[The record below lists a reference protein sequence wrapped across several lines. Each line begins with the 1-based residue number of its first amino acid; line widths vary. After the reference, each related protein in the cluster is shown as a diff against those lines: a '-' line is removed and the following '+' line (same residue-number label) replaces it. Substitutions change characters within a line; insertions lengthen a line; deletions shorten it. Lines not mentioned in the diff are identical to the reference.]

1 MPTSEAPV
9 SGKSKRFQ
17 SSRPARWLVPA
28 VFIILILALVV
39 MLLVVAL
46 SLVGLTPGA

>member
-1 MPTSEAPV
+1 M

-28 VFIILILALVV
+28 VFIIIVLALVV
-39 MLLVVAL
+39 MLLVIAL
-46 SLVGLTPGA
+46 SLAGLTPGA